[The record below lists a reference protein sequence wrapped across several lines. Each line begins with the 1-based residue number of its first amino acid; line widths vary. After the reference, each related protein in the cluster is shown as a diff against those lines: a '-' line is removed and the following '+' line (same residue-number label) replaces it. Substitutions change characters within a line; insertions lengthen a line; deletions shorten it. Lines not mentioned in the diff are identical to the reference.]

1 MTFPQ
6 RRLRRLRRTAP
17 LRRMVAETRLHPD
30 DLIAPLFV
38 REGIDEAQPIESLPG
53 QSQHTRES
61 LRVEVRELKA
71 LGVPALGRYLAG
83 TLSLEE
89 AAAQAR
95 TVTRRYAKRQLTWLR
110 HQIRAN
116 LTLEAQYSE
125 SLWEKVFAYVR
136 ENLLTG

>member
-1 MTFPQ
+1 M
-6 RRLRRLRRTAP
+6 
-17 LRRMVAETRLHPD
+17 
-30 DLIAPLFV
+30 
-38 REGIDEAQPIESLPG
+38 
-53 QSQHTRES
+53 
-61 LRVEVRELKA
+61 KA